1 MEKSMEAPQPK
12 EKKFRLH
19 SSLVWKLFGS
29 VLLCLALL
37 LVFNW
42 LLNTFVLDSYYQ
54 QAKQKA
60 LAEGFQLLEVRQDG
74 RDLTASLRPEQ
85 LADLEATM
93 RGASRFRWKNPV
105 GVYPLEAD
113 TVMLLGANGESV
125 ILVGSQGRFAV
136 DGYPLHDGETLLAE
150 VQNILAS

>member
-1 MEKSMEAPQPK
+1 MKRK
-12 EKKFRLH
+12 WRFL
-19 SSLVWKLFGS
+19 
-29 VLLCLALL
+29 LLCAAA
-37 LVFNW
+37 V
-42 LLNTFVLDSYYQ
+42 
-54 QAKQKA
+54 AA
-60 LAEGFQLLEVRQDG
+60 LAGYFFLLPAPAVGEGFQLLEVRQDG

-93 RGASRFRWKNPV
+93 RGASRFRWKNPI